1 MGVYGFFTSVDFGVP
16 YTVNY
21 GNFCFGRVNGDSMI
35 NTERLCLG
43 CMSDCGEQKVC
54 EVCGYDSSTR
64 NPQNAL
70 PTKQWLNDR
79 YYVGK
84 VISIVDECIA
94 YIGCDKTDDSIVTVY
109 EYFPNFAIRNPDK
122 TVSVAESDK
131 YSFNGGLL
139 KFIEYNKTLNGLE
152 LPSLI
157 PVKDIF
163 EENGTAYVVKPSF
176 KGITL
181 CDFLNRNGGSLKW
194 EQARPLFLP
203 LMDTLKAM
211 HDLGIIVGSISP
223 DTILVGRDG
232 KLRLSAV
239 NFWNNKYD
247 FSANTLQAGFS
258 AVEQYK
264 PEEYIVTVSADVYAL
279 SAVLFNV
286 LIGNIPPSA
295 DLRIENDG
303 LSVPSKFAEELP
315 RNVLVALANGIQVL
329 PEKRTKDI
337 DAFRN
342 ELVYGNSADGSDINS
357 PKKAVSPTKTT
368 ANSKKQKSGG
378 VKSAFLAAI
387 CTAAVFFV
395 IIGVLCLTVLKD
407 YVFPKEEVKKPSSS
421 VAAPSSQVIGSVDEE
436 YVEAPKQYTV
446 PDFVG
451 KWYADVAEDKESE
464 YENFTI
470 TIKDKVF
477 SDKYSKGTIC
487 EQSVKSG
494 SDVEKG
500 TEIQLT
506 ISMGPQEIKVT
517 NVIGLDE
524 DQAKME
530 LLKQGFIYENIHVEE
545 FSDSE
550 AKYGK
555 IVKQEPEYGT
565 TTNTDI
571 AVTIYVNIENKEEE
585 SDSSSTNN
593 D

>member
-1 MGVYGFFTSVDFGVP
+1 
-16 YTVNY
+16 
-21 GNFCFGRVNGDSMI
+21 MI

-43 CMSDCGEQKVC
+43 CMNDCGDQKVC
-54 EVCGYDSSTR
+54 ENCGYDSSTR
-64 NPQNAL
+64 NPSNAL

-79 YYVGK
+79 YYVGR

-94 YIGCDKTDDSIVTVY
+94 YVGFDKSDDSVVTIY
-109 EYFPNFAIRNPDK
+109 EYFPMFAIRNPDK
-122 TVSVAESDK
+122 TVATEENDK

-139 KFIEYNKTLNGLE
+139 KFIEYNSELNKRE

-163 EENGTAYVVKPSF
+163 EENGTAYIVKPVF

-181 CDFLNRNGGSLKW
+181 RDFLNRNGGSLKW
-194 EQARPLFLP
+194 EQVRPLFLP
-203 LMDTLKAM
+203 LMDTLKSM
-211 HDLGIIVGSISP
+211 HDMGIIVGALS
-223 DTILVGRDG
+223 DETILIGRDG
-232 KLRLSAV
+232 KLRISTV

-258 AVEQYK
+258 AIEQYR
-264 PEEYIVTVSADVYAL
+264 PEEYIVTASADVYAL
-279 SAVLFNV
+279 SAILFNV
-286 LIGNIPPSA
+286 LIGSIPPSA
-295 DLRIENDG
+295 DLRIENDS

-329 PEKRTKDI
+329 PEKRTADI
-337 DAFRN
+337 EMFRN

-357 PKKAVSPTKTT
+357 PKKAVKQTKT
-368 ANSKKQKSGG
+368 NVKKQKSRG
-378 VKSAFLAAI
+378 VKSAFLAAV
-387 CTAAVFFV
+387 CTAVVFFA
-395 IIGVLCLTVLKD
+395 IIAVLCATVLKD
-407 YVFPKEEVKKPSSS
+407 YVFPKEEVKKPTSS
-421 VAAPSSQVIGSVDEE
+421 VTAPSSQVIGSVDEE
-436 YVEAPKQYTV
+436 FVEVPKQYAV

-451 KWYADVAEDKESE
+451 QWYADVAEDKENE

-470 TIKDKVF
+470 TVKDKVF

-487 EQSVKSG
+487 EQSVKAG
-494 SDVEKG
+494 EDVEKG

-506 ISMGPQEIKVT
+506 VSMGPQEIKIT

-524 DQAKME
+524 NEAKME

-555 IVKQEPEYGT
+555 IVKQEPEFGT
-565 TTNTDI
+565 STNTDI
-571 AVTIYVNIENKEEE
+571 AVTIYVNIENKEEDTE
-585 SDSSSTNN
+585 SSSDSINN
-593 D
+593 TVE